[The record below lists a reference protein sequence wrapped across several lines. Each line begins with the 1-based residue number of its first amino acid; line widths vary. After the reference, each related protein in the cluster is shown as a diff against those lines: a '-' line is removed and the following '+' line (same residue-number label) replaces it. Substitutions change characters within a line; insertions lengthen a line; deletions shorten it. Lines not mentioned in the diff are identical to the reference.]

1 MYLKGKRL
9 PIIKYPTAMLFSLM
23 KKIVVLFIFR
33 LLSRYLQENNIP
45 ADKFVS
51 VDIGQSVTPWKALR
65 HRQSH
70 GGWYL
75 FPILFCLLT
84 KFIWPP
90 PYLPKKIS
98 IIPTPLHPNLISE
111 YATSH
116 QNIFVT
122 LLRLSDTL
130 IRYMYQP

>member
-51 VDIGQSVTPWKALR
+51 VDIGQSVTP
-65 HRQSH
+65 
-70 GGWYL
+70 
-75 FPILFCLLT
+75 
-84 KFIWPP
+84 
-90 PYLPKKIS
+90 
-98 IIPTPLHPNLISE
+98 
-111 YATSH
+111 
-116 QNIFVT
+116 
-122 LLRLSDTL
+122 
-130 IRYMYQP
+130 